1 MDTLV
6 VLSTCPHPLD
16 PSPEWSPK
24 PIDLTIYRADPI
36 LPDDACL
43 TSCPE
48 NGRGFANTAIYHC
61 QY

>member
-1 MDTLV
+1 M
-6 VLSTCPHPLD
+6 
-16 PSPEWSPK
+16 E
-24 PIDLTIYRADPI
+24 LTIYRADPATA
-36 LPDDACL
+36 DDACL